1 MEPLPMPLQG
11 VLMAGFN
18 RAAEKAQ
25 RYDLVFNPAGQGA
38 GMVNEARPA
47 ADIMA
52 DLIDE
57 TLETLEGLKERVRA

>member
-1 MEPLPMPLQG
+1 MPLQG
-11 VLMAGFN
+11 VLMSGFN
-18 RAAEKAQ
+18 QAAEKAK

-57 TLETLEGLKERVRA
+57 TISVLNEIKERVTI